1 MLTALTVMFGPAA
14 EPDIAVR
21 SKSKLKSVRH
31 CVARIV
37 RSACVP
43 GRNRFAVV
51 S

>member
-1 MLTALTVMFGPAA
+1 MFGPAA

-31 CVARIV
+31 CVAADREVDV
-37 RSACVP
+37 RARAGTGSSA
-43 GRNRFAVV
+43 V